1 MSRQFVSTVAVVTT
15 LVSTAVIA
23 SSIGWT
29 AIATPADQP
38 GMTKADFDRT
48 FADAEA
54 AAGPAYATGV
64 AREELRRYGRKLLR
78 GAEQH

>member
-1 MSRQFVSTVAVVTT
+1 MSRQFVSTVAVVAA

-23 SSIGWT
+23 SSIAWS

-78 GAEQH
+78 EAEQH